1 MRWLVALSLVSGCS
15 LVFDPSR
22 VPASD
27 CPASP
32 RRCPEVANATATCV
46 EATCGYTCASG
57 FRDADGLAETGCE
70 ASCVEVPG
78 PSRLTSISGSSP
90 TSLRWRFP
98 AVPEASAYRLCTGI
112 AAGSQT
118 CVTVPVG
125 ACVAGTCEV
134 ETSDLPSG
142 TLVSA
147 QVQSL
152 NACQTASS
160 ETTAARAVGFTFVTT
175 AVVAWAPEG
184 ACSPPTVTTTADT
197 LSVEQPALCT
207 STATIGDELWRDG
220 TFDVDLRFSGQ
231 LGAEAMAGL
240 VFSTGTRRL
249 SVTTGTAALGS
260 VDAPT
265 QLRESSMG
273 QGFGALASSIATVPP
288 DVFRRLRVVVQGPVF
303 SVSLGPVEGPYR
315 EVLRFH
321 DDQAPAARRLGLM
334 TWAQGRGRAEF
345 QRLTV
350 TSEAVLPARGSAS
363 DRWTFQSDGGAT
375 SPARVLRSFGAEVR
389 FEPCPAFLPACAG
402 CALPPVEACARV
414 QKVPLLAGSITV
426 DPPVGVDTTQ
436 PWSLRLRF
444 APGLDGGAPAGF
456 LAQGASGPI
465 TEVRTAWTDAGVVE
479 TFNRPWPSNAPAMTP
494 DQWHLLEHTF
504 EPDAGRFS
512 VRLDG
517 QPVQLVAPVFP
528 PRVGRL
534 NKHLG
539 AITVGGG
546 GLNALDVWV
555 GEISISQ
562 P

>member
-1 MRWLVALSLVSGCS
+1 MPAPTETFEMTKTPEEWRKILS
-15 LVFDPSR
+15 
-22 VPASD
+22 
-27 CPASP
+27 
-32 RRCPEVANATATCV
+32 PEQFHILREHGTERA
-46 EATCGYTCASG
+46 
-57 FRDADGLAETGCE
+57 
-70 ASCVEVPG
+70 
-78 PSRLTSISGSSP
+78 GSSP
-90 TSLRWRFP
+90 
-98 AVPEASAYRLCTGI
+98 
-112 AAGSQT
+112 
-118 CVTVPVG
+118 
-125 ACVAGTCEV
+125 
-134 ETSDLPSG
+134 
-142 TLVSA
+142 
-147 QVQSL
+147 L
-152 NACQTASS
+152 NA
-160 ETTAARAVGFTFVTT
+160 EKRPG
-175 AVVAWAPEG
+175 
-184 ACSPPTVTTTADT
+184 
-197 LSVEQPALCT
+197 
-207 STATIGDELWRDG
+207 I
-220 TFDVDLRFSGQ
+220 FS
-231 LGAEAMAGL
+231 
-240 VFSTGTRRL
+240 
-249 SVTTGTAALGS
+249 
-260 VDAPT
+260 
-265 QLRESSMG
+265 
-273 QGFGALASSIATVPP
+273 
-288 DVFRRLRVVVQGPVF
+288 
-303 SVSLGPVEGPYR
+303 
-315 EVLRFH
+315 
-321 DDQAPAARRLGLM
+321 
-334 TWAQGRGRAEF
+334 
-345 QRLTV
+345 
-350 TSEAVLPARGSAS
+350 
-363 DRWTFQSDGGAT
+363 
-375 SPARVLRSFGAEVR
+375 
-389 FEPCPAFLPACAG
+389 CAG